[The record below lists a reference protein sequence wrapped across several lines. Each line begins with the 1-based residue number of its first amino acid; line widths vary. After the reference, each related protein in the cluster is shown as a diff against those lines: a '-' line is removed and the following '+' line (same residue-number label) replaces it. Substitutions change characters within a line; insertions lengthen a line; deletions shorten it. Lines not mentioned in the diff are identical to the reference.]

1 MELGMPTLIECKT
14 TEECAAL
21 CRALGLQFVE
31 LNMNLPQYQPG
42 RIRAEELQAI
52 AEKYRI
58 YYTIHLDENLN
69 VSDFNPYVAEAWRRT
84 VRETIRLAGEISAPV
99 LNMHLPRGV
108 YFTLPDQKMYLFAQY
123 KAQYLRSMKD
133 FRDMCSEEAQGQ
145 GVRICVENSSG
156 YADFQIEALDLL
168 LQSPVFG
175 LTFDIGHSH
184 ATGGQDASVILARK
198 TRLCHF
204 HLHDAAGRRDHLPF
218 GEGEIKLSK
227 YFALAGAYAPRAV
240 LETKTIEGLQR
251 SVAWLRGQPFCPIG
265 LRS

>member
-145 GVRICVENSSG
+145 DVRICVENSSG

-251 SVAWLRGQPFCPIG
+251 SVTWLR
-265 LRS
+265 S